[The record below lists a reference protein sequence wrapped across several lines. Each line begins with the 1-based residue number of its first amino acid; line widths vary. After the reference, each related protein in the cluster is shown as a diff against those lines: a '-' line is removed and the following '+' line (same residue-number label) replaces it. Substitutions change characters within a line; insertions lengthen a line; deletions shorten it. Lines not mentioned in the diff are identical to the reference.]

1 MADELIGRQKSI
13 LARIAGYTDEISRLP
28 EYQIYGR
35 VVRAVGVLLQVFLP
49 GAKISDICKIYH
61 SNGQFLFGEVVA
73 IDQHIAKVL
82 PYGSLENISHFSQV
96 LLVRSGFKIEVGDFL
111 LGKVVNGFGQVTSSL
126 LDEDQNTPD
135 NSWHYGL
142 PITRDAPDPLQR
154 LLIDQQLITGIT
166 AIDLF
171 NSCGLGQRMGIFAS
185 PGVGKTTLIGMLLR
199 NAAADVCVIVLI
211 GERGR
216 EVREFIELEL
226 DESIRQRCVLIVA
239 TSDRPPVEQVKS
251 AFVGQTIA
259 EHFRDQGKNVLLVM
273 DSVTRFA
280 RAQREVGLSAGE
292 PITRGGYPPSVFLS
306 FPRLMER
313 AGMDRSGSITAFY
326 TVLLETEDISKDA
339 VADEVKSILD
349 GHLIMS
355 RQLAESS
362 IFPAIDLNNSLSR
375 IADRLVSPQ
384 QLKAIRHIKML
395 LSKYKE
401 LEFLLRIGEYQKG
414 MDALSD
420 EAIEKYPKVIQLV
433 KQSTSDNRDY
443 NESVNALLQL
453 ANVKG

>member
-1 MADELIGRQKSI
+1 M
-13 LARIAGYTDEISRLP
+13 TDEIEIRQEQMISLLTQQKEQIQRLP
-28 EYQIYGR
+28 EYQTYGR
-35 VVRAVGVLLQVFLP
+35 VVCAVGVLLQVYLP
-49 GAKISDICKIYH
+49 GAKISDICKIYYA
-61 SNGQFLFGEVVA
+61 NGQFIFGEVVA
-73 IDQHIAKVL
+73 IDKHIAKVL
-82 PYGSLENISHFSQV
+82 PYGTLENISHFSQV
-96 LLVRSGFKIEVGDFL
+96 LLTRSGFKIEVGNFL
-111 LGKVVNGFGQVTSSL
+111 LGKVVNGFGKVTSSL
-126 LDEDQNTPD
+126 SADDEE
-135 NSWHYGL
+135 NSDSDWHYDL
-142 PITRDAPDPLQR
+142 SINRDAPDPLQR
-154 LLIDQQLITGIT
+154 LIIDQQLVTGIT

-185 PGVGKTTLIGMLLR
+185 PGVGKTTLMGMLLR
-199 NAAADVCVIVLI
+199 NAQADVCVIVLI

-226 DESIRQRCVLIVA
+226 DEELRKRCVLVVA

-259 EHFRDQGKNVLLVM
+259 EYFREQGKNVLLVM

-292 PITRGGYPPSVFLS
+292 PITRGGYPPSVFLA

-313 AGMDRSGSITAFY
+313 AGMDKSGSITAFY

-349 GHLIMS
+349 GHIIMS
-355 RQLAESS
+355 RQLAENS

-375 IADRLVSPQ
+375 IADRLVPNP
-384 QLKAIRHIKML
+384 QLKAVRHIRML

-414 MDALSD
+414 TDPVSD
-420 EAIEKYPKVIQLV
+420 EAIDKYPRILQLV
-433 KQSTSDNRDY
+433 KQGTSESRSYTD
-443 NESVNALLQL
+443 SVNSLLKL
-453 ANVKG
+453 AQVGE

>member
-1 MADELIGRQKSI
+1 MNDEVIAREKRIISWINGQK
-13 LARIAGYTDEISRLP
+13 EQVERLV
-28 EYQIYGR
+28 EYQLYGR

-61 SNGQFLFGEVVA
+61 SSDQFLYGEVVA
-73 IDQHIAKVL
+73 IDKHIAKVL
-82 PYGSLENISHFSQV
+82 PYGQLENISHYSRV
-96 LLVRSGFKIEVGDFL
+96 LLMRSGFKIEVGDFL
-111 LGKVVNGFGQVTSSL
+111 LGKVVNGFGAVTSSL
-126 LDEDQNTPD
+126 ENEKNDIDDTDRHYWLSINQN
-135 NSWHYGL
+135 
-142 PITRDAPDPLQR
+142 APDPLQR
-154 LLIDQQLITGIT
+154 LLINQQLITGIT
-166 AIDLF
+166 AIDVF
-171 NSCGLGQRMGIFAS
+171 NSCGVGQRMGIFAS

-199 NAAADVCVIVLI
+199 NAKADVCVIVLI

-226 DESIRQRCVLIVA
+226 DNSLKERCVLIVA

-259 EHFRDQGKNVLLVM
+259 EYFRDQGKNVLLVM

-313 AGMDRSGSITAFY
+313 AGMGKSGSITAFY

-349 GHLIMS
+349 GHIIMS
-355 RQLAESS
+355 RQLAENSVY
-362 IFPAIDLNNSLSR
+362 PAIDLNNSLSR
-375 IADRLVSPQ
+375 IADRLIPQQ
-384 QLKAIRHIKML
+384 QLKSVKHIKML

-401 LEFLLRIGEYQKG
+401 LEFLLRIGEYKKG
-414 MDALSD
+414 TDPISD
-420 EAIEKYPKVIQLV
+420 ESIDKYPKVLQLV
-433 KQSTSDNRDY
+433 RQLTAENRVYED
-443 NESVNALLQL
+443 SVKSLFKL
-453 ANVKG
+453 ANVRE

>member
-1 MADELIGRQKSI
+1 
-13 LARIAGYTDEISRLP
+13 
-28 EYQIYGR
+28 
-35 VVRAVGVLLQVFLP
+35 
-49 GAKISDICKIYH
+49 
-61 SNGQFLFGEVVA
+61 
-73 IDQHIAKVL
+73 
-82 PYGSLENISHFSQV
+82 
-96 LLVRSGFKIEVGDFL
+96 
-111 LGKVVNGFGQVTSSL
+111 
-126 LDEDQNTPD
+126 
-135 NSWHYGL
+135 
-142 PITRDAPDPLQR
+142 
-154 LLIDQQLITGIT
+154 
-166 AIDLF
+166 
-171 NSCGLGQRMGIFAS
+171 
-185 PGVGKTTLIGMLLR
+185 
-199 NAAADVCVIVLI
+199 
-211 GERGR
+211 
-216 EVREFIELEL
+216 
-226 DESIRQRCVLIVA
+226 
-239 TSDRPPVEQVKS
+239 
-251 AFVGQTIA
+251 
-259 EHFRDQGKNVLLVM
+259 
-273 DSVTRFA
+273 
-280 RAQREVGLSAGE
+280 
-292 PITRGGYPPSVFLS
+292 
-306 FPRLMER
+306 MER